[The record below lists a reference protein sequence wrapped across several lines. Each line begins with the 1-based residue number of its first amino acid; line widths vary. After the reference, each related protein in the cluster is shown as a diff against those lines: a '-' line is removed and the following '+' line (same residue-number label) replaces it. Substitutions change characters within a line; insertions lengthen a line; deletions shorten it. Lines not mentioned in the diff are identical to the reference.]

1 VNFWK
6 AATLALALA
15 ACLILGAIVFVGANE
30 ALSPRAG
37 ESAAQATAPPPA
49 DALTPVSGRID
60 SGSRLVIPSIAVDA
74 PVVVVGTLPNGEMA
88 TPSNGY
94 DVGWS
99 DFSTPPGQPGNTV
112 MNGHVD
118 YDIGP
123 AVFYRLRELRPD
135 DEVRVELSS
144 GETVVYRVTQTES
157 YPRQSAP
164 LDEILAET
172 EEDTITLIT
181 CDGAFDPSVRL
192 YDHRLVV
199 RGERVA

>member
-1 VNFWK
+1 MNFWK

-15 ACLILGAIVFVGANE
+15 ACVILGAIVFVGANE

-37 ESAAQATAPPPA
+37 ESAAAPAARGEPLA
-49 DALTPVSGRID
+49 PVSGRID
-60 SGSRLVIPSIAVDA
+60 SGSRLVIPSIGVDA
-74 PVVVVGTLPNGEMA
+74 AVVVIGTLPGGEMA

-94 DVGWS
+94 DAGWY
-99 DFSTPPGQPGNTV
+99 DFSTPPGQPGNT
-112 MNGHVD
+112 MMTGHVD
-118 YDIGP
+118 YDVGP
-123 AVFYRLRELRPD
+123 AVFYRLRDLGPD
-135 DEVRVELSS
+135 DEVQVRLSS

-157 YPRQSAP
+157 YPRSSAP
-164 LDEILAET
+164 LDEIIGDT

-199 RGERVA
+199 RGERVR